1 MAARIINAKVPFGA
15 VDPKPL
21 KGFPEGKS
29 RLRIRA
35 KDFVK
40 VRIKT
45 ETGIREFYPHEVD
58 GFWVPYCETGRNE

>member
-1 MAARIINAKVPFGA
+1 MASRIIGERIPFGA

-21 KGFPEGKS
+21 KGFPEGKA

-35 KDFVK
+35 EDFVK

-45 ETGIREFYPHEVD
+45 ETGIREFFPDEVD
-58 GFWVPYCETGRNE
+58 GFWVPLFETGRNE